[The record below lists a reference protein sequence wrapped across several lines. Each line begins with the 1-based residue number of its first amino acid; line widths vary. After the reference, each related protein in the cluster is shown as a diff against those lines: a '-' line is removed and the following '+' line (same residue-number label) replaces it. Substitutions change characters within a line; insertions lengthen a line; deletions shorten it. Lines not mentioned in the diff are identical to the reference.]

1 MSANERSHPTQPA
14 QAALEHLGS
23 CQDCQQP
30 LVRTKIISE
39 HHPDKGKTFAA
50 CPTHGAKYEVIEV
63 PDD

>member
-1 MSANERSHPTQPA
+1 MSANDRSHPTQPA
-14 QAALEHLGS
+14 QPALEH

-30 LVRTKIISE
+30 LVRTTIISE

-63 PDD
+63 SDG